1 VQCSLFYEFV
11 MSALT
16 LLVTGDPAAPYLK
29 ALDRLP
35 SDTRTT
41 ITNDRERLLAAAPDA
56 DVILNAETRDQ
67 TLLPLTFSHAPRV
80 RWVHTL
86 WAGVDKA
93 LSPEVIQSP
102 APFTNG
108 RGVFAIPLGEWAI
121 SAMLH
126 FSYQHRRLIRDQE
139 EERWAAFDTDGL
151 YGKTLGIVGYGE
163 IGKAIAERAK
173 PFGMRIIA
181 LRRRPELCAGD
192 ALLDACYLNAQI
204 NQMMS
209 ASDFVAL
216 AAPVTPETRGMVGKE
231 QIAAMKPSAVI
242 INVGRGP
249 VLDEA
254 PLIEAL
260 EAGKIRGAG
269 LDVFT
274 TEPLPAGHPFYRMT
288 NVLLS
293 PHCADRTPGWQDR
306 AVDCFLD
313 NFKRFQNGEPLKN
326 VVDKHAGY

>member
-1 VQCSLFYEFV
+1 

-16 LLVTGDPAAPYLK
+16 LLVTGDAAAPYLK

-35 SDTRTT
+35 SETR
-41 ITNDRERLLAAAPDA
+41 ITVSNDRERLIAAAPEA
-56 DVILNAETRDQ
+56 DVILNAETRDP
-67 TLLPLTFSHAPRV
+67 TLLTDAFPHAKRV

-86 WAGVDKA
+86 WAGVDKS
-93 LSPEVIQSP
+93 LSPEIIQSP

-181 LRRRPELCAGD
+181 LRRRPELSAGD
-192 ALLDACYLNAQI
+192 PLLDASYPNAKI

-209 ASDFVAL
+209 ESDFVAL

-249 VLDEA
+249 VLDETSV
-254 PLIEAL
+254 IEAL

-274 TEPLPAGHPFYRMT
+274 TEPLPAGHPFYRLK

-306 AVDCFLD
+306 AVDCFLE
-313 NFKRFQNGEPLKN
+313 NFSRFQKGEPLNN